1 MQIKDIMTRGVEV
14 VSPQTTLQE
23 AAARMRSLDVGPL
36 PVCDGDRIE
45 GMVTDRD
52 IVVRGIAEG
61 RDPRTT
67 KVSEVM
73 TRDVVTCAESDDVKV
88 AARTMKERQVRRLL
102 VVDANKKV
110 SGIVSLGDV
119 AVEGDDRMSGDV
131 LEKVS
136 TPSTKGA
143 TRA

>member
-1 MQIKDIMTRGVEV
+1 MLIKDIMTRGVET

-23 AAARMRSLDVGPL
+23 AAARMKTLDVGPL

-67 KVSEVM
+67 KVSDVM
-73 TRDVVTCAESDDVKV
+73 SRDVVTCAENDDVKV
-88 AARTMKERQVRRLL
+88 AARTMKEKQIRRLL
-102 VVDANKKV
+102 VVDEKHKV

-119 AVEGDDRMSGDV
+119 AVEGNDKMSGDV

-136 TPSTKGA
+136 TPSSGVKA
-143 TRA
+143 

>member
-1 MQIKDIMTRGVEV
+1 MLIKDIMTRGVET

-23 AAARMRSLDVGPL
+23 AAARMKTLDVGPL

-67 KVSEVM
+67 RVSDVM
-73 TRDVVTCAESDDVKV
+73 TRDVVTCSESDDVKV
-88 AARTMKERQVRRLL
+88 AARTMKEKQIRRLL
-102 VVDANKKV
+102 VVDDKLKV

-119 AVEGDDRMSGDV
+119 AVEGDDKMSGDV

-136 TPSTKGA
+136 TPTQGMKA
-143 TRA
+143 

>member
-1 MQIKDIMTRGVEV
+1 MLIKDIMTRGVET

-23 AAARMRSLDVGPL
+23 AAARMKTLDVGPL

-67 KVSEVM
+67 KVSDVM
-73 TRDVVTCAESDDVKV
+73 TRDVVTCAESDDVRV
-88 AARTMKERQVRRLL
+88 AARTMKEKQIRRLL
-102 VVDANKKV
+102 VVDDKQKV

-119 AVEGDDRMSGDV
+119 AVEGDDKMSGDV

-136 TPSTKGA
+136 TPSSGMKA
-143 TRA
+143 

>member
-1 MQIKDIMTRGVEV
+1 MLIKDIMTRGVET

-23 AAARMRSLDVGPL
+23 AAARMKTLDVGPL

-67 KVSEVM
+67 KVSDVM
-73 TRDVVTCAESDDVKV
+73 TRDVVTCSESDDVKV
-88 AARTMKERQVRRLL
+88 AARTMKEKQIRRLL
-102 VVDANKKV
+102 VVDDKRKV

-119 AVEGDDRMSGDV
+119 AVEGDDKMSGDV

-136 TPSTKGA
+136 TPTEGMKV
-143 TRA
+143 

>member
-1 MQIKDIMTRGVEV
+1 MQVKDIMTRGVET
-14 VSPQTTLQE
+14 VSPETTLQE
-23 AAARMRSLDVGPL
+23 AAARMKTLDVGPL

-45 GMVTDRD
+45 GLVTDRD

-67 KVSEVM
+67 RVTEVM
-73 TRDVVTCAESDDVKV
+73 SRDVVTCAESDDVKV
-88 AARTMKERQVRRLL
+88 AARTMKEKQIRRLL
-102 VVDANKKV
+102 VVDDNHKV

-119 AVEGDDRMSGDV
+119 AVEGDDKMSGDV

-136 TPSTKGA
+136 TPSTGVKA
-143 TRA
+143 

>member
-1 MQIKDIMTRGVEV
+1 MLIKDIMTRGVET

-23 AAARMRSLDVGPL
+23 AAARMKTLDVGPL

-67 KVSEVM
+67 KVSDVM
-73 TRDVVTCAESDDVKV
+73 TRDVVTCKESDDVKI
-88 AARTMKERQVRRLL
+88 AARTMKDKQIRRLL
-102 VVDANKKV
+102 VVDEKQKV

-119 AVEGDDRMSGDV
+119 AVEGDDKMSGDV

-136 TPSTKGA
+136 TPSSGMKA
-143 TRA
+143 

>member
-1 MQIKDIMTRGVEV
+1 MQIKDIMTRGVET
-14 VSPQTTLQE
+14 VSPQTSLQE
-23 AAARMRSLDVGPL
+23 AAARMKTLDVGPL
-36 PVCDGDRIE
+36 PVCDGDRIF

-67 KVSEVM
+67 QVSEVM
-73 TRDVVTCAESDDVKV
+73 TRDVLTCAESDDVKV
-88 AARTMKERQVRRLL
+88 AARTMKDNQVRRLL
-102 VVDANKKV
+102 VVDDNHKV

-119 AVEGDDRMSGDV
+119 AVEGNDKMSGDV

-136 TPSTKGA
+136 TPSRGMKA
-143 TRA
+143 

>member
-1 MQIKDIMTRGVEV
+1 MLIKDIMTRGVET

-23 AAARMRSLDVGPL
+23 AAARMKTLDVGPL

-67 KVSEVM
+67 KVSDVM
-73 TRDVVTCAESDDVKV
+73 TRDVATCRENDDVRE
-88 AARTMKERQVRRLL
+88 AARTMKDKQIRRLL
-102 VVDANKKV
+102 VVDDKHKV

-119 AVEGDDRMSGDV
+119 AVEGNDKMSGDV

-136 TPSTKGA
+136 TPSSGVKA
-143 TRA
+143 

>member
-1 MQIKDIMTRGVEV
+1 MLIKDIMTRGVET

-23 AAARMRSLDVGPL
+23 AAARMKTLDVGPL

-67 KVSEVM
+67 KVSDVM
-73 TRDVVTCAESDDVKV
+73 TRDVATCKESDDVKV
-88 AARTMKERQVRRLL
+88 AARTMKDKQIRRLL
-102 VVDANKKV
+102 VVDDKQKV

-119 AVEGDDRMSGDV
+119 AVEGNDKMSGDV

-136 TPSTKGA
+136 TPSSGVKA
-143 TRA
+143 